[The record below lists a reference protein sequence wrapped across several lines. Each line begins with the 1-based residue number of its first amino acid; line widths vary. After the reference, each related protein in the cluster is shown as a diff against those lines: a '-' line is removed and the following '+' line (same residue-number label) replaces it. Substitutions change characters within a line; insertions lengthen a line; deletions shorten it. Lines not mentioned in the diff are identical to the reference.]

1 MNTRFLKYFSQVLG
15 SDFMDE
21 LKTNNEYKSSWLDF
35 ETEIEQKKREL
46 DYDDAGRLKLNISGT
61 FLDLFEKMK
70 GLSLKEHCS
79 SITHISCKRDKLYI
93 HKDVIEQLFR
103 PSVESIVHFLEDI
116 MGEEYSINISDVIL
130 VGGFSQCQMIS
141 NAVKN
146 ACRGLKVVVPDDA
159 DLAVLKGAVIYRHWP
174 EVIYSRRAVFS
185 IGARFLRAWLDGDD
199 IEKQFKNA
207 RGERMCK
214 DFFSKFVSKNQEFE
228 TNDNA
233 TLVVYPLEKNTK
245 VVPVMLFKS
254 EEESPRYTTDPSC
267 TAFGK
272 SFNVEMS
279 DLKGGLNREV
289 HVTLTMGSTEI
300 KVKGQ
305 QMPDGAVKEIQLDLL
320 KD

>member
-1 MNTRFLKYFSQVLG
+1 
-15 SDFMDE
+15 MDE
-21 LKTNNEYKSSWLDF
+21 LKTNNDYKSSWLDF

-46 DYDDAGRLKLNISGT
+46 DFDDADRLKLNISGP
-61 FLDLFEKMK
+61 FLELFEKMK

-79 SITHISCKRDKLYI
+79 SITHMSCKRDKIYI
-93 HKDVIEQLFR
+93 HRDAIEQLFQ
-103 PSVESIVHFLEDI
+103 PSIESIVNFLEDI
-116 MGEEYSINISDVIL
+116 MGEEYSINISEVIL

-141 NAVKN
+141 DAIKN
-146 ACRGLKVVVPDDA
+146 TCRGLKVVVPDDA

-185 IGARFLRAWLDGDD
+185 IGARFLRVWLDGDD

-214 DFFSKFVSKNQEFE
+214 DVFSKFVTKNKEFE
-228 TNDNA
+228 TNDKA
-233 TLVVYPLEKNTK
+233 TLVVYPLENDTK
-245 VVPVMLFKS
+245 IIPVMLFKS
-254 EEESPRYTTDPSC
+254 EEENPRYTTDPLC